1 MPENCWKFFLH
12 QKCTD
17 GGGVS
22 RFFTVTSN
30 FYGWSLR
37 DSFTVFTK
45 VCSGKYSVLHTVPG
59 LNVSSLILRF
69 LNFLGGFCVLFSG
82 AVYLEGGL
90 EESRQLFGRLLFNGE
105 VTDSL
110 LLESNLDS
118 VLCHRTR
125 CVCACVSLSCVCTH
139 LVLERSCGHTR
150 QDFPIFGLC
159 KTNCNIFANLVS
171 FIRSNPHTACFGKVP
186 HIARY

>member
-1 MPENCWKFFLH
+1 MFWQILGFAH
-12 QKCTD
+12 SSWIKC
-17 GGGVS
+17 
-22 RFFTVTSN
+22 
-30 FYGWSLR
+30 
-37 DSFTVFTK
+37 VFI
-45 VCSGKYSVLHTVPG
+45 H
-59 LNVSSLILRF
+59 SSF
-69 LNFLGGFCVLFSG
+69 LNFLGFFCVLFSG

-125 CVCACVSLSCVCTH
+125 CVCACVSLSFVCTH

-186 HIARY
+186 HIARYWGLASLRTWDLTMLALPSQYLWLAGYCVCTDMHKDKTI